1 MMMRLVAPRFR
12 KLLRRLDAD
21 EGGNVVVIYVA
32 ASLLLVAMVWALIGT
47 GARVTQH
54 ETIQSS
60 ADAAAFSASVIK
72 AKGLNIIAFCNL
84 IMALLLALV
93 MLLRAIKYVLMG
105 LAAFITACAASI
117 IGAPVCGPLVGPVD
131 DFAFNIY
138 PQLEDKAERIIK
150 VAMDGLHYTE
160 RAVAHVTPV
169 LAFVEA
175 YHIGTDKAYQKN
187 FGSGSL
193 ATIAWPLPIE
203 ELPVKDGTCQNLADN
218 AVQYIGDI
226 SKIILS
232 KLLTFL
238 PGGGTISGWLSGA
251 IQKLA
256 GPLAG
261 TLCGGS
267 MNTTI
272 TEKLMDC
279 NACLNASNVVGSQWI
294 GNEGVTENDQIGGKF
309 KTPDQTGATCNMKS
323 MPSGFCNKSP
333 KQLVCDSDGHVWN
346 WMQFQSCTIQKDG
359 QVTGQSNWPL
369 PLVFADDWKQ
379 KVDTRAYTVLTNTNM
394 DQRRQSVAVGEK
406 ASERGGAA
414 PALNQMLGM
423 AEAEWMAWNGHED
436 LWHMDWRARLVPF
449 TFGSTS
455 GADNPGDTGDVPA
468 GTSGIVSGILNDVK
482 GKTGLSDLSSQ
493 FLLH

>member
-1 MMMRLVAPRFR
+1 MWLVAPRFR

-21 EGGNVVVIYVA
+21 EGGNVIVIYVA
-32 ASLLLVAMVWALIGT
+32 ASMLLVAMVWAIIGT
-47 GARVTQH
+47 GVRVTQH

-117 IGAPVCGPLVGPVD
+117 VGTAICAPLVGPVD
-131 DFAFNIY
+131 NFAFNVY
-138 PQLEDKAERIIK
+138 PNLEDKAERLIRL
-150 VAMDGLHYTE
+150 AMDGLHYTE
-160 RAVAHVTPV
+160 RAVAHITPV

-175 YHIGTDKAYQKN
+175 YHIGTDDAYKKN

-193 ATIAWPLPIE
+193 VTIAWPLPIE
-203 ELPVKDGTCQNLADN
+203 ELPVKDGTCQNMADN
-218 AVQYIGDI
+218 AVQYIKDI
-226 SKIILS
+226 SNLILGKILS
-232 KLLTFL
+232 FL
-238 PGGGTISGWLSGA
+238 PGGSKISGFLSSGIA
-251 IQKLA
+251 KLA

-267 MNTTI
+267 MDETI
-272 TEKLMDC
+272 TEKLTDC
-279 NACLNASNVVGSQWI
+279 NACLNADNVVGSQWI

-309 KTPDQTGATCNMKS
+309 KTPDQSGATCNMKS

-333 KQLVCDSDGHVWN
+333 KQLVCDQDGHVWN
-346 WMQFQSCTIQKDG
+346 WLQFQSCTIQRDG
-359 QVTGQSNWPL
+359 QVTGSSDWPL
-369 PLVFADDWKQ
+369 PLVFADDWKK
-379 KVDTRAYTVLTNTNM
+379 KVDTRAYTVLTDTNM
-394 DQRRQSVAVGEK
+394 DQRRQSVAIAEK
-406 ASERGGAA
+406 QSQRTAA
-414 PALNQMLGM
+414 PMVNKMLGM
-423 AEAEWMAWNGHED
+423 AEAEWTAWNGHED

-455 GADNPGDTGDVPA
+455 GGDNPGDTGDVPSGSA
-468 GTSGIVSGILNDVK
+468 GVVSEILNDVK
-482 GKTGLSDLSSQ
+482 GKTGLDGLSNQ